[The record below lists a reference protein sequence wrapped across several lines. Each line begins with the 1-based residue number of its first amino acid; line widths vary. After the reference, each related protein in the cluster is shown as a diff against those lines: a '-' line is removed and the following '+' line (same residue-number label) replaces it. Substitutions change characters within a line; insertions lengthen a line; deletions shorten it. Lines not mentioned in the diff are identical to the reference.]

1 MTLQELL
8 TKHGLTE
15 EAIVAFLADMK
26 ENKIFTASEE
36 NLDVRYSKLKDEHST
51 KLTELEQANN
61 LIGEMKK
68 STKGNEELQGKI
80 QTYETETIPN
90 LQKQLEETKI
100 KSAIKIALL
109 SEKAVDVD
117 YLTFKLEE
125 KLRENGE
132 TLSLDENENIKGWED
147 RISSLKTQFPNMFE
161 SSSSN
166 ANNKKFEPNKLPVT
180 DGDKKF
186 SKSDLFKMPYTE
198 RAKFQSENPT
208 EYESIMKS

>member
-8 TKHGLTE
+8 LQNGIAE
-15 EAIVAFLADMK
+15 ETVNAILAGMK

-36 NLDVRYSKLKDEHST
+36 NLDVRYSKLKDEHSA

-80 QTYETETIPN
+80 SKYETETIPN
-90 LQKQLEETKI
+90 LQKQLEDTKI
-100 KSAIKIALL
+100 KSAIRIALL
-109 SEKAVDVD
+109 SEKAIDVD
-117 YLTFKLEE
+117 YLTYKLEE

-147 RISSLKTQFPNMFE
+147 RLSALKTQFPTQFE

-166 ANNKKFEPNKLPVT
+166 ANNKKFEPNKLPVIET
-180 DGDKKF
+180 DKKF
-186 SKSDLFKMPYTE
+186 TKNDLLKMSYSE

-208 EYESIMKS
+208 EYETLMKS